1 MGALLSG
8 IYDNLYK
15 PLKVLVASATS
26 VVVLL
31 AFYSLLPEHYRFSR
45 GVIFGGGVFAGL
57 MVTLFRWLF
66 IRLGWIPNADDER
79 YRQTVV
85 VGSQAEFVQVVQ
97 LMQKA
102 DIEERLLG
110 RIGLKENEENTIGNI
125 HQLKKLS
132 KEIGINEII
141 FCEGSLSF
149 ADIIQHIKNLQGIK
163 INFRFHAKKSH
174 SIVGSD
180 SKTSTGE
187 ILTAEGH
194 FSLANPYQQRMK
206 RMLDVWV
213 AIFLLATFPIQF
225 ILIENAT
232 SALQNAWRVIAGK
245 RTWVGY
251 STFQN
256 TLPLIPAGVLL
267 PNGLPNNSNSL
278 VNKSL
283 LKKTDTISAR
293 GGR

>member
-1 MGALLSG
+1 M
-8 IYDNLYK
+8 
-15 PLKVLVASATS
+15 
-26 VVVLL
+26 
-31 AFYSLLPEHYRFSR
+31 
-45 GVIFGGGVFAGL
+45 
-57 MVTLFRWLF
+57 
-66 IRLGWIPNADDER
+66 
-79 YRQTVV
+79 
-85 VGSQAEFVQVVQ
+85 Q

-187 ILTAEGH
+187 ILTA
-194 FSLANPYQQRMK
+194 
-206 RMLDVWV
+206 
-213 AIFLLATFPIQF
+213 
-225 ILIENAT
+225 
-232 SALQNAWRVIAGK
+232 
-245 RTWVGY
+245 
-251 STFQN
+251 
-256 TLPLIPAGVLL
+256 
-267 PNGLPNNSNSL
+267 
-278 VNKSL
+278 
-283 LKKTDTISAR
+283 
-293 GGR
+293 